1 MTTSTLEHA
10 DAPVAIPTD
19 PPRLSDPGH
28 RRIRRLLPGR
38 PDDPVW
44 VRPALLVLLAL
55 TAVAYIWDLGAS
67 GWANSF
73 YSAAVQAGT
82 KSWKAFF
89 FGSSDAANF
98 ITVDKPPA
106 SLWVMELSARLFG
119 LNAWSILVPQALEG
133 VATVALLYAT
143 VRRWFNPAAGLIA
156 GAVLAL
162 TPVAALMFR
171 YNNPDALLTL
181 ILTASAYATVRA
193 IEKSSTRWLVFAG
206 ALVGFGFITKMLQA
220 FLVVPALGLA
230 YLIAADTPL
239 RRRVLQLVYAFI
251 ALLVS
256 AAWWV
261 AVVQLTPAADRPY
274 IGGSQNNSILGLIF
288 GYNGFGRLDGNESGS
303 VVGGGSTAANPW
315 GPTGLNRLFTDTMGG
330 QISWLIP
337 ASLVFLAG
345 VLWMTRG
352 RGRTDRT
359 RAALVVFGGWLLVTG
374 LVLSFA
380 KGIIHPYYTIA
391 LAPAVGALIGI
402 GAVFMWQNRTQVLA
416 RVPLALGVAVT
427 ALWSFV
433 LLDRSPD
440 WLPPLRFAVLVVG
453 IAAALLIVIPTG
465 GSLRRSRLVFAAA
478 AIAGAAAGIAGPLAY
493 TLDTIATPHSGA
505 IPTAGPTLADAT
517 GPFGGAGGATG
528 GFPGTGAGIR
538 GGSPTRGGAPGFA
551 PRGTAGGGAPG
562 AGGGVPP
569 GFSSGGRPS
578 GAIPTTGGPST
589 GGSRPGTGTGAGSQ
603 RGASGFLGSST
614 PGRAL
619 VDLLEQDAGRYTW
632 VAATVGSNSA
642 AGYQLATDDPVMA
655 IGGFNGT
662 DPAPT
667 LAEFEEYVS
676 EGKIHWFISTSGPG
690 SGNAGTDAAQITA
703 WVKSHYTAKTVDG
716 TTIYDLSGSGS

>member
-1 MTTSTLEHA
+1 MTTSTLEQA
-10 DAPVAIPTD
+10 DESVAVPTD
-19 PPRLSDPGH
+19 PPLLSEPGQW
-28 RRIRRLLPGR
+28 RIRRLLTGR
-38 PDDPVW
+38 PDHPVW
-44 VRPALLVLLAL
+44 VRPALLALLVV

-73 YSAAVQAGT
+73 YSAAVQAGA

-89 FGSSDAANF
+89 FGSSDASNF

-143 VRRWFNPAAGLIA
+143 VRRWFKAAAGLIA

-239 RRRVLQLVYAFI
+239 RRRILQLVYACI

-256 AAWWV
+256 AGWWV
-261 AVVQLTPAADRPY
+261 AAVQLTPAADRPY
-274 IGGSQNNSILGLIF
+274 IGGSQDNSLLGLIF

-315 GPTGLNRLFTDTMGG
+315 GPTGINRLFTETMGG

-345 VLWMTRG
+345 ALWMTRG
-352 RGRTDRT
+352 GRRTDRT

-402 GAVFMWQNRTQVLA
+402 GAAFMWQHRTQVLA
-416 RVPLALGVAVT
+416 RGSLALGVAVT
-427 ALWSFV
+427 AVWSFV

-453 IAAALLIVIPTG
+453 IVAAVLIAVPTR
-465 GSLRRSRLVFAAA
+465 GSLKRSRLGFAGAV
-478 AIAGAAAGIAGPLAY
+478 IAGAAAGIAGPLAY
-493 TLDTIATPHSGA
+493 TLDTIATTHSGA
-505 IPTAGPTLADAT
+505 IPTAGPTLADAS
-517 GPFGGAGGATG
+517 GPFAGAGGATG
-528 GFPGTGAGIR
+528 GFPGGTG
-538 GGSPTRGGAPGFA
+538 GGTVGGA
-551 PRGTAGGGAPG
+551 TPG
-562 AGGGVPP
+562 AGGSVPP
-569 GFSSGGRPS
+569 GFSSSGRPS
-578 GAIPTTGGPST
+578 GATPST
-589 GGSRPGTGTGAGSQ
+589 GGNGPGAGKGPAGSQ
-603 RGASGFLGSST
+603 RGSSGFLGSST

-667 LAEFEEYVS
+667 LADFEKYVS

-703 WVKSHYTAKTVDG
+703 WVKSHYTAETVDG

>member
-1 MTTSTLEHA
+1 MTTATLERV
-10 DAPVAIPTD
+10 DGSLPVP
-19 PPRLSDPGH
+19 SDPSQLSEPKRG
-28 RRIRRLLPGR
+28 RIRRLLAGR
-38 PDDPVW
+38 PDDPAW
-44 VRPALLVLLAL
+44 VRPALLALLVLA
-55 TAVAYIWDLGAS
+55 AVAYIWDLGAS

-89 FGSSDAANF
+89 FGSSDSANF

-133 VATVALLYAT
+133 VATVGLLYAT
-143 VRRWFNPAAGLIA
+143 VRRWFRPAAGLIA

-181 ILTASAYATVRA
+181 LLTASAYATIRA
-193 IEKSSTRWLVFAG
+193 IEKSSTRWLVFAT
-206 ALVGFGFITKMLQA
+206 ALLGFGFITKMLQA

-230 YLIAADTPL
+230 YLVTADTPL
-239 RRRVLQLVYAFI
+239 RRRILQLVYAGI

-256 AAWWV
+256 AGWWV
-261 AVVQLTPAADRPY
+261 AAVQLTPAADRPY
-274 IGGSQNNSILGLIF
+274 IGGSQNNSLLGLIF

-315 GPTGLNRLFTDTMGG
+315 GPTGIDRLFTETMGG
-330 QISWLIP
+330 QISWLNP
-337 ASLVFLAG
+337 ASLVLLAG

-352 RGRTDRT
+352 RRRTDRT

-391 LAPAVGALIGI
+391 LAPAIGALIGI
-402 GAVFMWQNRTQVLA
+402 GAVFMWQHRAQVLA
-416 RVPLALGVAVT
+416 REFLALGVAVT
-427 ALWSFV
+427 AIWSFV

-453 IAAALLIVIPTG
+453 IAAALLIAIPTG
-465 GSLRRSRLVFAAA
+465 WSLRRSRLVFAGA

-493 TLDTIATPHSGA
+493 TFDTIATPHSGA
-505 IPTAGPTLADAT
+505 IPTAGPTLADSA
-517 GPFGGAGGATG
+517 GPFGGAPGGTTG
-528 GFPGTGAGIR
+528 AFPGRTGAGSP
-538 GGSPTRGGAPGFA
+538 GGSSTRGARPGFA
-551 PRGTAGGGAPG
+551 AGGTPG
-562 AGGGVPP
+562 AGGPP
-569 GFSSGGRPS
+569 GFSSSGRPS
-578 GAIPTTGGPST
+578 GGRSSA
-589 GGSRPGTGTGAGSQ
+589 GGSRPGAGTGIAGSQ
-603 RGASGFLGSST
+603 RGSSGFLGSST
-614 PGRAL
+614 PGSAL
-619 VDLLEQDAGRYTW
+619 VTLLEQDAGRYTW

-667 LAEFEEYVS
+667 LADFEKYVS

-690 SGNAGTDAAQITA
+690 SGNAGTDASQITA